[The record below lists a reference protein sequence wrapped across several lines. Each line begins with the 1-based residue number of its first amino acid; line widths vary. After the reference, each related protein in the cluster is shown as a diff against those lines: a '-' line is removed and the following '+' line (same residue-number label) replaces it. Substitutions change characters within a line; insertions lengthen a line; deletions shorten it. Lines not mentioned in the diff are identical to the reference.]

1 MSKVFIEESSLTAI
15 GDAVRAKTG
24 SSDLLVVP
32 DGMVSAISSIKTGGG
47 GDSGIP
53 EEAFTITGNCS
64 YRFANDGWNW
74 FVENYGNRVTTK
86 DITNISNIFN
96 SSNDIHVTS

>member
-32 DGMVSAISSIKTGGG
+32 DGMVSAISSIETGGG
-47 GDSGIP
+47 GDY
-53 EEAFTITGNCS
+53 FTDDDLTFTNASCA
-64 YRFANDGWNW
+64 YMFAGD
-74 FVENYGNRVTTK
+74 K
-86 DITNISNIFN
+86 
-96 SSNDIHVTS
+96 